1 MLKSEFVLMHARWL
15 YLGLFILGGGG
26 ITAVQAQPVAF
37 ACPRAGVVEERGLG
51 KLQYTGPASSD
62 PMVCNRLNYK
72 NESESRLFNFYLLE
86 SSSNAAVKAG
96 LSDLFA
102 GRQARV
108 SFDYTS
114 PTRYLSH
121 ETWTILRR
129 EKISIGGQQL
139 DTVVFDRETLYQTR
153 GAFHGHFVQ
162 WLDPKNGLWVK
173 SETNVISGQVNGQ
186 PSNYQDHAITL
197 P

>member
-1 MLKSEFVLMHARWL
+1 MRAQWLYGGLFVL
-15 YLGLFILGGGG
+15 GCGG
-26 ITAVQAQPVAF
+26 ITAAQAQPVAF
-37 ACPRAGVVEERGLG
+37 TCPRPGVIEERGLG
-51 KLQYTGPASSD
+51 KLQYTGPASND
-62 PMVCNRLNYK
+62 PMICNRLNYK
-72 NESESRLFNFYLLE
+72 NEPESRLYNFYLLE
-86 SSSNAAVKAG
+86 GTSNAAVKTG
-96 LSDLFA
+96 LSDLLS
-102 GRQARV
+102 GRQAKV

-129 EKISIGGQQL
+129 EKVSIGGQQL
-139 DTVVFDRETLYQTR
+139 DTVVFDRETLYETR

-186 PSNYQDHAITL
+186 PVTYQDHSITL